1 MSILFKQNPKE
12 KNKYKPDESTRKIE
26 KLTITRKQDLEKFRT
41 WLEGTAEEKSDLPD
55 KKELDKLNKE
65 ATKGKGVG
73 LGLLGVLAAIPVA
86 ALAFGGG
93 FKGLT
98 NMASDARS
106 FISGGGKND
115 QSGGF
120 FGKLFGGFGS
130 SNTSVSATTA
140 TATAS
145 SSTSLLPT
153 LPTIQSPTLPSASSS
168 PSAPRPTVVVAAGTN
183 SAEDPNQAAADVADI
198 IKKLQGKAR
207 VVIVPPD
214 NESSQFSPAHN
225 AIVGAAQAHGAIIEP
240 GQYGGDTGNDR
251 MHLTPESASAIRAR
265 YPNAIFLGDSNA
277 TRLAGGADV
286 PGVRETGAGTGDILQ
301 YAQNLPTPSNIGP
314 TPAGPSPLQNVV
326 PVENFTG
333 VGVGGG
339 DVGLSAGGLY
349 DTQGTIN
356 SRGRPHY
363 GIDIGTSGQTGYF
376 VAFTIPGQ
384 VQDAG
389 WFYGYGYTV
398 VLTCSG
404 KDYLFGHLKTIN
416 VKKGDAYNGEVIG
429 EIGKTGRPRMT
440 EHLHFEVSPP
450 GTGGYDKEATEDPMP
465 YTKYL
470 RIGKQDPNNKGG
482 RVGTLGS
489 VPHVQGMLPQNQQ
502 QGQPNIWEKMLSSI
516 MGMFK
521 GAYGFMLDMIS
532 FMNDEEAVANTVLWD
547 DVVKGNQ
554 SEATN
559 TSKSNQGGNDFNI
572 FEMISSVPNNSTVLD
587 FNEAIRAA
595 QNNNDIF
602 ILDGGGG
609 NPGPQSVPVGGGGGG
624 GQQQSNSGGSNSST
638 VLIGTMNARD
648 IHKMQVATR
657 IG

>member
-41 WLEGTAEEKSDLPD
+41 WLEGTAEEKSELPD

-120 FGKLFGGFGS
+120 FGNLFGGFGG
-130 SNTSVSATTA
+130 SNTSATTA
-140 TATAS
+140 TATT
-145 SSTSLLPT
+145 SSTPLLPT
-153 LPTIQSPTLPSASSS
+153 LPTIQSPTLPSATTSSSS
-168 PSAPRPTVVVAAGTN
+168 PSPRPTVVVAAGTN
-183 SAEDPNQAAADVADI
+183 SYENPNQAEADVADI
-198 IKKLQGKAR
+198 IKKFQGEGVR
-207 VVIVPPD
+207 VVIVPAD
-214 NESSQFSPAHN
+214 SESSKFSPVHDA
-225 AIVGAAQAHGAIIEP
+225 VVRAAQAHGATIET

-251 MHLTPESASAIRAR
+251 LHLTPESASAIRAK
-265 YPNAIFLGDSNA
+265 YPGAIFMGDSNA
-277 TRLAGGADV
+277 ARIAGDRGLE
-286 PGVRETGAGTGDILQ
+286 GVRREGAGTGEILQ

-314 TPAGPSPLQNVV
+314 TPAGPSPLQNIV

-363 GIDIGTSGQTGYF
+363 GIDIGTSGETGYF
-376 VAFTIPGQ
+376 VAFTLPGR

-389 WFYGYGYTV
+389 WFSGYGYTV
-398 VLTCSG
+398 VLTCAG

-416 VKKGDAYNGEVIG
+416 VNKGNAYNGEIIG
-429 EIGKTGRPRMT
+429 EIGKTGGDNMS

-450 GTGGYDKEATEDPMP
+450 GTGGYKQTEDPMP

-489 VPHVQGMLPQNQQ
+489 VPHVQDMLPQNQNQQ
-502 QGQPNIWEKMLSSI
+502 QGQPNIFEKLMSSI
-516 MGMFK
+516 SGMFK
-521 GAYGFMLDMIS
+521 GAYGFMLDMIR

-587 FNEAIRAA
+587 FNETIRAA

-602 ILDGGGG
+602 ILDSGGD
-609 NPGPQSVPVGGGGGG
+609 NPGPQPVPVGGGGGG

-638 VLIGTMNARD
+638 VLISTMNARD